1 MRKGGNYTDTGNTI
15 HIGFLDFSLFPDD
28 REFYATNYLMN
39 ARTHEIYTDKLRLSV
54 VNLNHIDQATEEDK
68 AYEID
73 RWARLFKARTWEEF
87 RMIAEKD
94 QTMMEAGNALYQMS
108 IDEVYQE
115 QLERS
120 RINEMFN
127 KAAMDRMKNKA
138 DEAERAAQ
146 EAKNEAREAKNEAQE
161 AKSEARVAKQERDK
175 EKKLRQATEEQ
186 LKAALDLLEKHG
198 IDPTET
204 TKNSK

>member
-1 MRKGGNYTDTGNTI
+1 MRKGGSYTDTGNTI

-127 KAAMDRMKNKA
+127 KAAMDRMKK
-138 DEAERAAQ
+138 EAA
-146 EAKNEAREAKNEAQE
+146 EAKQAVKDAQ
-161 AKSEARVAKQERDK
+161 QERDK

>member
-1 MRKGGNYTDTGNTI
+1 
-15 HIGFLDFSLFPDD
+15 
-28 REFYATNYLMN
+28 
-39 ARTHEIYTDKLRLSV
+39 
-54 VNLNHIDQATEEDK
+54 
-68 AYEID
+68 
-73 RWARLFKARTWEEF
+73 
-87 RMIAEKD
+87 
-94 QTMMEAGNALYQMS
+94 MS

>member
-1 MRKGGNYTDTGNTI
+1 
-15 HIGFLDFSLFPDD
+15 
-28 REFYATNYLMN
+28 
-39 ARTHEIYTDKLRLSV
+39 
-54 VNLNHIDQATEEDK
+54 
-68 AYEID
+68 
-73 RWARLFKARTWEEF
+73 
-87 RMIAEKD
+87 MIAEKD

-161 AKSEARVAKQERDK
+161 AKSEAREARSEARVAKQERDK